1 MFFLLRVIHGYLW
14 VKTGNEKCKHDTF
27 EWAQLL
33 WLIHQTQL
41 FHTFSHCLFSKQQSN
56 IHSIILNI
64 CFGRFCCFCWLQ
76 VHVWG
81 HVGQLLHHIWRK
93 ALSTLFW
100 IRVDG
105 CLRLPRLTVI
115 DRREH
120 VIHVPTMKGSSGF
133 IQTLFIWDH
142 EWHYLIEN
150 GPRKEIQAG
159 SGPDVSQRWMWILSL
174 LSAERQPGAPHQYP
188 QNISKLE
195 RSCTIRFYYSPA

>member
-1 MFFLLRVIHGYLW
+1 M
-14 VKTGNEKCKHDTF
+14 
-27 EWAQLL
+27 
-33 WLIHQTQL
+33 
-41 FHTFSHCLFSKQQSN
+41 
-56 IHSIILNI
+56 
-64 CFGRFCCFCWLQ
+64 
-76 VHVWG
+76 
-81 HVGQLLHHIWRK
+81 GQLLHHIWRK
-93 ALSTLFW
+93 VLSTLFW

-174 LSAERQPGAPHQYP
+174 LSDSLELCTNIHKTSQSWSTLVQSGFITPQLKIERNLIPEPHSCSIAVLFFNILMNTFVCSVLFGAFDLPLFALIY
-188 QNISKLE
+188 ICE
-195 RSCTIRFYYSPA
+195 RNFSLKVSSYAGASRERVNN